1 MIKQIRKQGEY
12 KMEDIGIIAVGGYNE
27 MGRNMTALHVGK
39 DIVIFDMGLRLDQVQ
54 IHEDVEVERMHSLDL
69 IKLGAIPDDT
79 VLKGVDGTVRAIVC
93 THGHLDHIGAISKL
107 AHRYRAPIIAT
118 PYTIGLIQQLIK
130 AERKFNA
137 ENELIP
143 MNAGETKEISS
154 NLSIE
159 FIRVQ
164 HSTIDCVFI
173 ALHTPRGA
181 LLYANDFKM
190 DRTPTLGEPPDIR
203 RLKQIGKEGV
213 FLMITEST
221 NAGIAGKTPSE
232 RIAKDMLHDVLV
244 GTEETESGVLVTTF
258 SSHIARINAI
268 LEIAKKMDRIPV
280 LMGRSMDKY
289 VKLAK
294 RMGYIQFPD
303 NLRVY
308 GTRKTVDKAFA
319 RIASEGKEKY
329 LPIVTGHQGEPGAV
343 LERISMDGTDYRI
356 ETGDKVIFSANVIPT
371 PSTRANRHAL
381 ETKLRMRGARIYDG
395 VHVSGHASREDHWE
409 LLRTINP
416 EHVIPAHGNL
426 VMHSSYIE
434 MAEDT
439 GYVLGNTVHLLRN
452 GQELI
457 LG

>member
-1 MIKQIRKQGEY
+1 LD
-12 KMEDIGIIAVGGYNE
+12 DIGIIAVGGYNE
-27 MGRNMTALHVGK
+27 MGRNMTAVHVGG
-39 DIVIFDMGLRLDQVQ
+39 DIIIFDMGLRLDQVQ
-54 IHEDVEVERMHSLDL
+54 IHEDVEIERMHSLDL
-69 IKLGAIPDDT
+69 IKIGAIPDDT
-79 VLKGVDGTVRAIVC
+79 VMKGVDGTVRAIVC

-118 PYTIGLIQQLIK
+118 PYTIGLIKQLIK
-130 AERKFNA
+130 SERKFPA
-137 ENELIP
+137 ENELVE
-143 MNAGETKEISS
+143 MNAGETKEVSK

-164 HSTIDCVFI
+164 HSTLDCVFI
-173 ALHTPRGA
+173 AVHTPRGI

-190 DRTPTLGEPPDIR
+190 DRTPTLGEPPDIK

-221 NAGIAGKTPSE
+221 NAAIVGKTPSE
-232 RIAKDMLHDVLV
+232 RIAKDLLNDVLI
-244 GTEETESGVLVTTF
+244 GTEETESGVIVTTF
-258 SSHIARINAI
+258 SSHIARIAAT

-289 VKLAK
+289 VKLAAK
-294 RMGYIQFPD
+294 MGYVELPE
-303 NLRVY
+303 NLKIY
-308 GTRKTVDKAFA
+308 GVRKNIDKAFA

-343 LERISMDGTDYRI
+343 LERISMDNTGYRI
-356 ETGDKVIFSANVIPT
+356 ENGDKVIFSANVIPT

-395 VHVSGHASREDHWE
+395 VHVSGHACKEDHWE
-409 LLRTINP
+409 LLRMINP
-416 EHVIPAHGNL
+416 EHVIPAHGNI

-434 MAEDT
+434 MAEST
-439 GYVLGNTVHLLRN
+439 GYVLGDTLHLLRN
-452 GQELI
+452 GEELV

>member
-1 MIKQIRKQGEY
+1 MD
-12 KMEDIGIIAVGGYNE
+12 DIGIIAVGGYNE

-118 PYTIGLIQQLIK
+118 PYTIGLIKQLIK

-137 ENELIP
+137 ENELVP

-190 DRTPTLGEPPDIR
+190 DRTPTLGKPPDIQ
-203 RLKQIGKEGV
+203 RLKQLGKEGV

-221 NAGIAGKTPSE
+221 NAGITGKTPSE

-244 GTEETESGVLVTTF
+244 GTEETESGIIVTTF

-268 LEIAKKMDRIPV
+268 VEIAKKMDRIPV

-294 RMGYIQFPD
+294 RMGYIKFPD
-303 NLRVY
+303 NLKVY

-395 VHVSGHASREDHWE
+395 VHVSGHACREDHWE
-409 LLRTINP
+409 LLRIINP

-439 GYVLGNTVHLLRN
+439 GYVLGDTVHLLRN
-452 GQELI
+452 GEELI

>member
-1 MIKQIRKQGEY
+1 
-12 KMEDIGIIAVGGYNE
+12 
-27 MGRNMTALHVGK
+27 MGRNMTAVHVGG
-39 DIVIFDMGLRLDQVQ
+39 DIIIFDMGLRLDQVQ
-54 IHEDVEVERMHSLDL
+54 IHEDVEIERMHSLDL
-69 IKLGAIPDDT
+69 IKIGAIPDDT
-79 VLKGVDGTVRAIVC
+79 VMKGVDGTVRAIVC

-118 PYTIGLIQQLIK
+118 PYTIGLIKQLIK
-130 AERKFNA
+130 SERKFPA
-137 ENELIP
+137 ENELVE
-143 MNAGETKEISS
+143 MNAGETKEISK

-164 HSTIDCVFI
+164 HSTLDCVFI
-173 ALHTPRGA
+173 AVHTPRGI

-190 DRTPTLGEPPDIR
+190 DRTPTLGEPPDIK

-221 NAGIAGKTPSE
+221 NAGIVGKTPSE
-232 RIAKDMLHDVLV
+232 RIAKDLLNDVLI
-244 GTEETESGVLVTTF
+244 GTEETESGVIVTTF
-258 SSHIARINAI
+258 SSHIARIAAT

-289 VKLAK
+289 VKLAAK
-294 RMGYIQFPD
+294 MGYVQLPE
-303 NLRVY
+303 NLKIY
-308 GTRKTVDKAFA
+308 GVRKNIDKAFA

-343 LERISMDGTDYRI
+343 LERISMDNTGYRI
-356 ETGDKVIFSANVIPT
+356 ESGDKVIFSANVIPT

-381 ETKLRMRGARIYDG
+381 ETKLKMRGARIYDG
-395 VHVSGHASREDHWE
+395 VHVSGHACKEDHWE
-409 LLRTINP
+409 LLRMINP
-416 EHVIPAHGNL
+416 EHVIPAHGNI

-434 MAEDT
+434 MAETT
-439 GYVLGNTVHLLRN
+439 GYVLGDTIHLLRN
-452 GQELI
+452 GEELV

>member
-1 MIKQIRKQGEY
+1 MD
-12 KMEDIGIIAVGGYNE
+12 DIGIIAVGGYNE
-27 MGRNMTALHVGK
+27 MGRNMTAVHVGD
-39 DIVIFDMGLRLDQVQ
+39 DIIIFDMGLRLDQVQ
-54 IHEDVEVERMHSLDL
+54 IHEDVEIERMHSLDL
-69 IKLGAIPDDT
+69 IKIGAIPDDT
-79 VLKGVDGTVRAIVC
+79 VMKGVDGTVRAIVC

-118 PYTIGLIQQLIK
+118 PYTIGLIKQLIK
-130 AERKFNA
+130 SERKFPA
-137 ENELIP
+137 ENELVE
-143 MNAGETKEISS
+143 MNAGETKEVSK

-164 HSTIDCVFI
+164 HSTLDCVFI
-173 ALHTPRGA
+173 AVHTPRGI

-190 DRTPTLGEPPDIR
+190 DRTPTLGEPPDIK

-221 NAGIAGKTPSE
+221 NAAIVGKTPSE
-232 RIAKDMLHDVLV
+232 RIAKDLLNDVLI
-244 GTEETESGVLVTTF
+244 GTEETESGVIVTTF
-258 SSHIARINAI
+258 SSHIARIAAT

-289 VKLAK
+289 VKLAAK
-294 RMGYIQFPD
+294 MGYVQLPE
-303 NLRVY
+303 NLKIY
-308 GTRKTVDKAFA
+308 GVRKNIDKAFT

-343 LERISMDGTDYRI
+343 LERISMDNTGYRI
-356 ETGDKVIFSANVIPT
+356 ESGDKVIFSANVIPT

-395 VHVSGHASREDHWE
+395 VHVSGHACKEDHWE
-409 LLRTINP
+409 LLRMVNP
-416 EHVIPAHGNL
+416 EHVIPAHGNI

-434 MAEDT
+434 MAEST
-439 GYVLGNTVHLLRN
+439 GYVLGDTLHLLRN
-452 GQELI
+452 GEELV

>member
-1 MIKQIRKQGEY
+1 MD
-12 KMEDIGIIAVGGYNE
+12 DIGIIAVGGYNE
-27 MGRNMTALHVGK
+27 MGRNMTAVHVGG
-39 DIVIFDMGLRLDQVQ
+39 DIIIFDMGLRLDQVQ
-54 IHEDVEVERMHSLDL
+54 IHEDVEIERMHSLDL
-69 IKLGAIPDDT
+69 IKIGAIPDDT
-79 VLKGVDGTVRAIVC
+79 VMKGVDGTVRAIVC

-118 PYTIGLIQQLIK
+118 PYTIGLIKQLIK
-130 AERKFNA
+130 SERKFPA
-137 ENELIP
+137 ENELVE
-143 MNAGETKEISS
+143 MNAGETKEVSK

-164 HSTIDCVFI
+164 HSTLDCVFI
-173 ALHTPRGA
+173 AVHTPRGI

-190 DRTPTLGEPPDIR
+190 DRTPTLGEPPDIK

-221 NAGIAGKTPSE
+221 NAAIAGKTPSE
-232 RIAKDMLHDVLV
+232 RIAKALLNDVLI
-244 GTEETESGVLVTTF
+244 GTEETESGVIVTTF
-258 SSHIARINAI
+258 SSHIARIAAT

-289 VKLAK
+289 VKLAAK
-294 RMGYIQFPD
+294 MGYVQLPE
-303 NLRVY
+303 NLKIY
-308 GTRKTVDKAFA
+308 GVRKNIDKAFA

-343 LERISMDGTDYRI
+343 LERISMDNTGYRI
-356 ETGDKVIFSANVIPT
+356 ESGDKVIFSANVIPT

-381 ETKLRMRGARIYDG
+381 ETKLKMRGARIYDG
-395 VHVSGHASREDHWE
+395 IHVSGHACKEDHWE
-409 LLRTINP
+409 LLRMINP
-416 EHVIPAHGNL
+416 EHVIPAHGNI

-434 MAEDT
+434 MAEST
-439 GYVLGNTVHLLRN
+439 GYVLGDTLHLLRN
-452 GQELI
+452 GEELV

>member
-1 MIKQIRKQGEY
+1 MD
-12 KMEDIGIIAVGGYNE
+12 DIGIIAVGGYNE
-27 MGRNMTALHVGK
+27 MGRNMTAVHVGG
-39 DIVIFDMGLRLDQVQ
+39 DIIIFDMGLRLDQVQ
-54 IHEDVEVERMHSLDL
+54 IHEDVEIERMHSLDL
-69 IKLGAIPDDT
+69 IKIGAIPDDT
-79 VLKGVDGTVRAIVC
+79 VMKGVDGTVRAIVC

-118 PYTIGLIQQLIK
+118 PYTIGLIKQLIK
-130 AERKFNA
+130 SERKFPA
-137 ENELIP
+137 ENELVE
-143 MNAGETKEISS
+143 MNAGETREISK

-164 HSTIDCVFI
+164 HSTLDCVFI
-173 ALHTPRGA
+173 AVHTPRGI

-190 DRTPTLGEPPDIR
+190 DRTPTLGEPPDIK

-221 NAGIAGKTPSE
+221 NAAIAGKTPSE
-232 RIAKDMLHDVLV
+232 RIAKAMLNDVLI
-244 GTEETESGVLVTTF
+244 GTEETESGVIVTTF
-258 SSHIARINAI
+258 SSHIARIAAT

-289 VKLAK
+289 VKLAAK
-294 RMGYIQFPD
+294 MGYVQLPE
-303 NLRVY
+303 NLKIY
-308 GTRKTVDKAFA
+308 GVRKNIDKAFA

-343 LERISMDGTDYRI
+343 LERISMDNTGYRI
-356 ETGDKVIFSANVIPT
+356 ENGDKVIFSANVIPT
-371 PSTRANRHAL
+371 PSTRANRYAL
-381 ETKLRMRGARIYDG
+381 ETKLKMRGARIYDG
-395 VHVSGHASREDHWE
+395 VHVSGHACKEDHWE
-409 LLRTINP
+409 LLRMINP

-439 GYVLGNTVHLLRN
+439 GYVLGDTIHLLRN
-452 GQELI
+452 GEELV

>member
-1 MIKQIRKQGEY
+1 MD
-12 KMEDIGIIAVGGYNE
+12 DIGIIAVGGYNE
-27 MGRNMTALHVGK
+27 MGRNMTAVHVGG
-39 DIVIFDMGLRLDQVQ
+39 DIIIFDMGLRLDQVQ
-54 IHEDVEVERMHSLDL
+54 IHEDVEIERMHSLDL
-69 IKLGAIPDDT
+69 IKIGAIPDDT
-79 VLKGVDGTVRAIVC
+79 VMKGVNGTVRAIVC

-118 PYTIGLIQQLIK
+118 PYTIGLIKQLIK
-130 AERKFNA
+130 SERKFPA
-137 ENELIP
+137 ENELVE
-143 MNAGETKEISS
+143 MNAGETKEVSK

-159 FIRVQ
+159 LIRVQ
-164 HSTIDCVFI
+164 HSTLDCVFI
-173 ALHTPRGA
+173 AVHTPRGI

-190 DRTPTLGEPPDIR
+190 DRTPTLGEPPDIQ

-221 NAGIAGKTPSE
+221 NAAIVGKTPSE
-232 RIAKDMLHDVLV
+232 RIAKGMLNDVLI
-244 GTEETESGVLVTTF
+244 GTEETESGVIVTTF
-258 SSHIARINAI
+258 SSHIARIAAT

-289 VKLAK
+289 VKLAAK
-294 RMGYIQFPD
+294 MGYIQLPED
-303 NLRVY
+303 LKIY
-308 GTRKTVDKAFA
+308 GVRKNIDKAFA
-319 RIASEGKEKY
+319 RIVSEGKEKY

-343 LERISMDGTDYRI
+343 LERISMDETGYKI

-371 PSTRANRHAL
+371 PSTHANRYAI

-395 VHVSGHASREDHWE
+395 VHVSGHAGKEDHWE
-409 LLRTINP
+409 LLRMINP

-434 MAEDT
+434 MAENT
-439 GYVLGNTVHLLRN
+439 GYVLGDTIHLLRN
-452 GQELI
+452 GEELV

>member
-1 MIKQIRKQGEY
+1 MD
-12 KMEDIGIIAVGGYNE
+12 DIGIIAVGGYNE
-27 MGRNMTALHVGK
+27 MGRNMTAVHVGG
-39 DIVIFDMGLRLDQVQ
+39 DIIIFDMGLRLDQVQ
-54 IHEDVEVERMHSLDL
+54 IHEDVEIERMHSLDL
-69 IKLGAIPDDT
+69 IKIGAIPDDT
-79 VLKGVDGTVRAIVC
+79 VMKGVDGTVRAIVC

-118 PYTIGLIQQLIK
+118 PYTIGLIKQLIK
-130 AERKFNA
+130 SERKFPA
-137 ENELIP
+137 ENELVE
-143 MNAGETKEISS
+143 MNAGETKEVSK

-164 HSTIDCVFI
+164 HSTLDCVFI
-173 ALHTPRGA
+173 AVHTPRGI

-190 DRTPTLGEPPDIR
+190 DRTPTLGEPPDIK

-221 NAGIAGKTPSE
+221 NAAIVGKTPSE
-232 RIAKDMLHDVLV
+232 RIAKDLLNDVLI
-244 GTEETESGVLVTTF
+244 GTEETESGVIVTTF
-258 SSHIARINAI
+258 SSHIARIAAT

-289 VKLAK
+289 VKLAAK
-294 RMGYIQFPD
+294 MGYVQLPE
-303 NLRVY
+303 NLKIY
-308 GTRKTVDKAFA
+308 GVRKNIDKAFT

-343 LERISMDGTDYRI
+343 LERISMDNTGYRI
-356 ETGDKVIFSANVIPT
+356 ESGDKVIFSANVIPT

-395 VHVSGHASREDHWE
+395 VHVSGHACKEDHWE
-409 LLRTINP
+409 LLRMINP
-416 EHVIPAHGNL
+416 EHVIPAHGNI

-434 MAEDT
+434 MAEST
-439 GYVLGNTVHLLRN
+439 GYVLGDTLHLLRN
-452 GQELI
+452 GEELV

>member
-1 MIKQIRKQGEY
+1 MD
-12 KMEDIGIIAVGGYNE
+12 DIGIIAVGGYNE
-27 MGRNMTALHVGK
+27 MGRNMTAVHVGG
-39 DIVIFDMGLRLDQVQ
+39 DIIIFDMGLRLDQVQ
-54 IHEDVEVERMHSLDL
+54 IHEDVEIERMHSLDL
-69 IKLGAIPDDT
+69 IKIGAIPDDT
-79 VLKGVDGTVRAIVC
+79 VLKGVNGTVRAIVC

-118 PYTIGLIQQLIK
+118 PYTIGLIEQLIK
-130 AERKFNA
+130 SERKFPA
-137 ENELIP
+137 ENELVK
-143 MNAGETKEISS
+143 MNAGETKEVSK

-164 HSTIDCVFI
+164 HSTLDCVFI
-173 ALHTPRGA
+173 AVHTPRGI

-190 DRTPTLGEPPDIR
+190 DRTPTLGEPPDIK

-221 NAGIAGKTPSE
+221 NAAIAGKTPSE
-232 RIAKDMLHDVLV
+232 RIAKALLNDVLV

-258 SSHIARINAI
+258 SSHIARIAAT

-289 VKLAK
+289 VKLAAK
-294 RMGYIQFPD
+294 MGYVQLPE
-303 NLRVY
+303 NLKIY
-308 GTRKTVDKAFA
+308 GVRKNIDKAFA

-343 LERISMDGTDYRI
+343 LERISMDNTPYRI
-356 ETGDKVIFSANVIPT
+356 ESGDKVIFSANVIPT

-381 ETKLRMRGARIYDG
+381 ETKLKMRGARIYDG
-395 VHVSGHASREDHWE
+395 VHVSGHACKEDHWE
-409 LLRTINP
+409 LLRMVNP

-434 MAEDT
+434 MAEST
-439 GYVLGNTVHLLRN
+439 GYVLGDTLHLLRN
-452 GQELI
+452 GEELV